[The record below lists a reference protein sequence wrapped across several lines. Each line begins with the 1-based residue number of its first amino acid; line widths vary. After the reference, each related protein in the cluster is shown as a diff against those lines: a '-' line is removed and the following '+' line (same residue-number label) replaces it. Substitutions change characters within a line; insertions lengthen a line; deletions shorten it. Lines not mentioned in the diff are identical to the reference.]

1 MKIRCLIVD
10 DEPLASNVI
19 LKYLEDFPSFE
30 VLANF
35 KNALEAHNY
44 LTEHTVDVI
53 FMDINMPKL
62 TGMEFVKSLK
72 NPPLIV
78 FTTAYREFAVESFE
92 LDVLDYLVKPFSLQR
107 FMKTIN
113 RIEERLGQVHENHV
127 TAEVPERKY
136 VFFKVDKKMVKVYLD
151 EILYIE
157 SLKDYVRIK
166 TYDESLIN
174 HNNLVSITEV
184 IPMDKFVRIHRSF
197 IIPIDKVKL
206 IDGNQVKIADKLLPI
221 GRNYQKE
228 VKELLLGTE
237 E

>member
-1 MKIRCLIVD
+1 
-10 DEPLASNVI
+10 
-19 LKYLEDFPSFE
+19 
-30 VLANF
+30 
-35 KNALEAHNY
+35 
-44 LTEHTVDVI
+44 
-53 FMDINMPKL
+53 
-62 TGMEFVKSLK
+62 
-72 NPPLIV
+72 
-78 FTTAYREFAVESFE
+78 
-92 LDVLDYLVKPFSLQR
+92 
-107 FMKTIN
+107 
-113 RIEERLGQVHENHV
+113 
-127 TAEVPERKY
+127 
-136 VFFKVDKKMVKVYLD
+136 MVKVYLD